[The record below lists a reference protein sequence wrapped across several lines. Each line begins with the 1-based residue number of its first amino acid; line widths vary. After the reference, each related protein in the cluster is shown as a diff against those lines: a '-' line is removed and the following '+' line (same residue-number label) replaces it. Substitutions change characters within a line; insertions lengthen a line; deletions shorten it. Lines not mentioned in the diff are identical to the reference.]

1 MDILG
6 HPFVAVW
13 VRLRACGRL
22 GVSPDVASSEL
33 HLSLES
39 TCRSFEVGVGSSDVG
54 STVGVDWSEEDMRSL
69 R

>member
-1 MDILG
+1 MED
-6 HPFVAVW
+6 W
-13 VRLRACGRL
+13 VYCQMLLRL
-22 GVSPDVASSEL
+22 SASFEL

-54 STVGVDWSEEDMRSL
+54 STVGVDWSEEDMWSL